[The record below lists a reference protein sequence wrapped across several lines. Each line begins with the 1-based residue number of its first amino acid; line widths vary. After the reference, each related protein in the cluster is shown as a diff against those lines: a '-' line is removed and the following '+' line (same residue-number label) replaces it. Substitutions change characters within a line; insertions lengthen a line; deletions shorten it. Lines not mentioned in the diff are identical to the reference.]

1 MQPNNSPYEVSA
13 WVLTRERI
21 GQSLRERYQVT
32 TELPPALLALV
43 GKLDALERNLQ
54 VAKLQVAKLQ
64 VAKELPRSL
73 LTLVKKLDAVEGN
86 MLLRRIQEAPA
97 GRRRKTRTAN

>member
-1 MQPNNSPYEVSA
+1 VRCPMQPNNSPYEVSA
-13 WVLTRERI
+13 SVLTRERI

-32 TELPPALLALV
+32 TELPPALLTLV
-43 GKLDALERNLQ
+43 GKLNALEGN
-54 VAKLQVAKLQ
+54 LQ

-73 LTLVKKLDAVEGN
+73 LTLVKKLDAVEGK

-97 GRRRKTRTAN
+97 GHRETPTAN